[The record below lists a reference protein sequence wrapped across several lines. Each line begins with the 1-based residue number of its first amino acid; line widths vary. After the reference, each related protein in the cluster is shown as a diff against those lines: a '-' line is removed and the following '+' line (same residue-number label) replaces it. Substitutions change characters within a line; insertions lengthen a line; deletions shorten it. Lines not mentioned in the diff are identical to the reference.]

1 MGGMQAI
8 KLSSANYG
16 AWDWHWR
23 CWEACGH
30 QPGPVLHLMQQI
42 AADNP
47 KNYQLWNFRRR
58 FALHRGPAHAQE
70 VCPWTCLDTIAL
82 DSPHA
87 CASLDDCTEHQRAS
101 LQ

>member
-1 MGGMQAI
+1 MASQWNEI

-23 CWEACGH
+23 CWEACGY
-30 QPGPVLHLMQQI
+30 QPQPELDLMRQI

-58 FALHRGPAHAQE
+58 FALQRGLTHALQ
-70 VCPWTCLDTIAL
+70 VCL
-82 DSPHA
+82 
-87 CASLDDCTEHQRAS
+87 ASH
-101 LQ
+101 